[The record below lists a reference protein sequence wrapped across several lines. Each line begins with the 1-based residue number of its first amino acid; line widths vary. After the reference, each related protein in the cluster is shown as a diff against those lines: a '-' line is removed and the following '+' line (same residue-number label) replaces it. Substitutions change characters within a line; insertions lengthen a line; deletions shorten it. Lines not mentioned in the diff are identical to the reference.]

1 MNKNIINKLING
13 TLFDAYKY
21 FGCHLTSDGAKFS
34 IYAPHAKSV
43 SVIGDFNNWDGSN
56 SIMKKTSDFG
66 IYELEINGVK
76 EYDKYKYQITT
87 KEDSVIDKIDPFAFF
102 SEERPKTSSK
112 TFDINHFE
120 WDDKK
125 FIKNRTKNFDK
136 PLNIYEAH
144 MGGFVRPI
152 DGREFYSYTE
162 MIEHLVPYVKDMGYN
177 AIELMPLMEHPFDG
191 SWGYLCTGYYS
202 MTSRYGNP
210 KQLMEFINACHKE
223 NISVI
228 MDFVP
233 VHFVK
238 DGFALV
244 DYDGRPL
251 FETDDYNNKFNS
263 WGSINFD
270 LSKNHVRSFLIS
282 ACDFYCNFFHIDGI
296 RVDAVSNLIFYQGDK
311 RNGIHKY
318 GCKFIRELNDYIHET
333 YPSVMMIAEDSSDFP
348 KVTFP
353 TKEDGLGFDYKWD
366 LGWMNDTLK
375 YYQLDPV
382 YRKYHHNN
390 ITFSM
395 FYYYS
400 ERFLLPFSHDEVVH
414 GKHTIIDKMW
424 GTYENKFAQCKN
436 LYIYMMTHPGKKLN
450 FMGNEFA
457 HFREF
462 DEKRDLDWKLLSLP
476 MHIGFHDFMHDLNM
490 VYLNHE
496 SLYVFDYDSNKFKWI
511 MVDNSEQGVFAF
523 YRETDKEVTITVLN
537 MTPNYYDYYEIGVP
551 YKGKYEELINSDK
564 QIYGGYG
571 NYNGA
576 PLVSGGKPLNG
587 FKQRVGFK
595 LASFGGMIWVHKK
608 RKTKQKSKEKNE
620 NKKTTKK
627 VEKK

>member
-1 MNKNIINKLING
+1 MDKKIIQKLVNG

-21 FGCHLTSDGAKFS
+21 FGAHFKDGVVTFRV
-34 IYAPHAKSV
+34 YAPHAKDV
-43 SVIGDFNNWDGSN
+43 CVIGDFNNWDRSN
-56 SIMKKTSDFG
+56 HHMNKISEFG
-66 IYELEINGVK
+66 VYELKVENIDNYV
-76 EYDKYKYQITT
+76 KYKYQILTC
-87 KEDSVIDKIDPFAFF
+87 DNVWIDKIDPFAFF
-102 SEERPKTSSK
+102 SELRPLTSSK
-112 TFDINHFE
+112 TFDIEGFE
-120 WDDKK
+120 WEDEEYLKKRDKH
-125 FIKNRTKNFDK
+125 FDK
-136 PLNIYEAH
+136 PLNIYEVH
-144 MGGFVRPI
+144 MGGFVRPLKN
-152 DGREFYSYTE
+152 EFYSYE
-162 MIEHLVPYVKDMGYN
+162 EIIEHLVPYVKNMGYN

-210 KQLMEFINACHKE
+210 KQLMKFIDACHKE
-223 NISVI
+223 NIAVI

-238 DGFALV
+238 DSFALV

-282 ACDFYCNFFHIDGI
+282 ACDFYCNYYHIDGI

-311 RNGIHKY
+311 RNGIHQY
-318 GCKFIRELNDYIHET
+318 GCQFIKELNEHIHKT
-333 YPSVMMIAEDSSDFP
+333 YPQVMMIAEDSSDFP
-348 KVTFP
+348 NVTRDL
-353 TKEDGLGFDYKWD
+353 KDDGLGFDYKWD

-375 YYQLDPV
+375 YYELDPV

-395 FYYYS
+395 YYYYS

-414 GKHTIIDKMW
+414 GKKTIVDKMW
-424 GTYENKFAQCKN
+424 GSYENKFAQCKN
-436 LYIYMMTHPGKKLN
+436 LYVYMMTHPGKKLN

-462 DEKRDLDWKLLSLP
+462 DEKRELDWSLLSLP
-476 MHIGFHDFMHDLNM
+476 MHIGFNHFIRDLNL
-490 VYLNHE
+490 VYLNHD
-496 SLYVFDYDSNKFKWI
+496 SLYSYDYDSEKFKWI
-511 MVDNSEQGVFAF
+511 MVNNAEQGVFAF
-523 YRETDKEVTITVLN
+523 YREGKNEVAVIVLN
-537 MTPNYYDYYEIGVP
+537 MTPNYYDYYELGVP
-551 YKGKYEELINSDK
+551 YKGKYEEVINSDK

-571 NYNGA
+571 NYNGL
-576 PLVSGGKPLNG
+576 PLKTGGKPLDG

-595 LASFGGMIWVHKK
+595 LASFGAMIWIHKK
-608 RKTKQKSKEKNE
+608 AKRTT
-620 NKKTTKK
+620 KTTKK
-627 VEKK
+627 GVK